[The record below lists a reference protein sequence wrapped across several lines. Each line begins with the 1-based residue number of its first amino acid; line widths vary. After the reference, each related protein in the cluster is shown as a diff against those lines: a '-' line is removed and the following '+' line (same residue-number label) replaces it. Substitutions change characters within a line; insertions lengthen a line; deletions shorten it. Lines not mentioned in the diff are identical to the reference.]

1 MIDPFRIQMTGPLK
15 PHVEHVWTALLA
27 QGYTHLSSANLV
39 RLMAHL
45 SRWLE
50 GLGVQ
55 AYELTNPRIEEFL
68 LERQQSGYTNH
79 LSRQGLEPILE
90 QLQTAGVI
98 SALEQVEP
106 TANERERLFNDYVEY
121 LI

>member
-1 MIDPFRIQMTGPLK
+1 MMDPSRFQITGPLK

-27 QGYTHLSSANLV
+27 QGYTPLSGANLV

-50 GLGVQ
+50 GLGLQ
-55 AYELTNPRIEEFL
+55 AYELTNSRIADFL
-68 LERQQSGYTNH
+68 VARQEAGYSNH

-90 QLQTAGVI
+90 LLQTVGVV
-98 SALEQVEP
+98 SALEEQEP
-106 TANERERLFNDYVEY
+106 EASERDRLFND
-121 LI
+121 